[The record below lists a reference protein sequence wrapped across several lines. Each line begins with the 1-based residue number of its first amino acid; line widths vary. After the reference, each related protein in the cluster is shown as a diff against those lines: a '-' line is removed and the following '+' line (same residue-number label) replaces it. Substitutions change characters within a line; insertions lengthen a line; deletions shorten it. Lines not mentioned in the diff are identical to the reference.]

1 MRTGGRVDGQMTSRA
16 IAKALIRRGEK
27 ERARQR
33 DMPEFT
39 PDPAANALVADIKG
53 YPHAY
58 VIACVMDRQ
67 MKAERAWEIPYRIC
81 ERVGSFEFSR
91 LTKLSKAELVRT
103 MRRPTT
109 LRRYPET
116 MGANMHSAIALI
128 DKRYGGDAGRIW
140 QGRPSSA
147 LVVLRFLE
155 FPGVGPKIAT
165 MAANLLV
172 RYFKVPLS
180 DYYSIDIS
188 VDVHV
193 RRVLT
198 RQGIVQ
204 AGATLEQVVYAAW
217 AISPEFPGL
226 IDSPAFRL
234 GREVCRPRNPRCGEC
249 YLHRYCPSA
258 VG

>member
-1 MRTGGRVDGQMTSRA
+1 VKDHEYKGEQQRSRA
-16 IAKALIRRGEK
+16 IAKALIRRGED
-27 ERARQR
+27 EREERR
-33 DMPEFT
+33 DTPEFT
-39 PDPAANALVADIKG
+39 PDAAANALVADIRR

-58 VIACVMDRQ
+58 VIACIMDRQ
-67 MKAERAWEIPYRIC
+67 MKAERAWEIPYRIR
-81 ERVGSFEFSR
+81 ERVGSFEFR
-91 LTKLSKAELVRT
+91 QLRGLSTADLVRA
-103 MRRPTT
+103 MRKPTT
-109 LRRYPET
+109 LHRYPAI
-116 MGANMHSAIALI
+116 MGANMHAAIALI
-128 DKRYGGDAGRIW
+128 DEKYRGDASRIW
-140 QGRPSSA
+140 SERPSSA
-147 LVVLRFLE
+147 TVVLRFLE

-198 RQGIVQ
+198 RLGLVE
-204 AGATLEQVVYAAW
+204 AGATLEQVVYAAL

-234 GREVCRPRNPRCGEC
+234 GREVCRPRKPKCGEC
-249 YLHRYCPSA
+249 YLRRWCPSA
-258 VG
+258 EV